1 LSMNVLVCVKRVAM
15 VGSRIVLTADSRE
28 VDVRQLGFTMSPH
41 EECAVEEAIRIV
53 EHHGGVVT
61 VMTLGPAE
69 ASEQLRDAASLGATK
84 LVHLVSD
91 GREWDPMATAEA
103 LVSAVWS
110 LEADGETFDLILF
123 GNEAAD
129 TGDYQV
135 GVRVAQALGRPSVS
149 GVKHLEVGEH
159 DLEARREY
167 QGGEELYEI
176 ALPCVVAVKE
186 GINLPRYPSLPGRM
200 RAKKVI
206 IEEVP
211 VEWREGSLRTV
222 KLRVPEEPRDR
233 AEILGVGVEGVGA
246 LVALFDQW
254 GILS

>member
-1 LSMNVLVCVKRVAM
+1 MNVLVCVKRVAM
-15 VGSRIVLTADSRE
+15 VGSRIVLTTDARG

-41 EECAVEEAIRIV
+41 EECAVEEAVRII
-53 EHHGGVVT
+53 EAHGGAVT
-61 VMTLGPAE
+61 VVTLGPKE

-91 GREWDPMATAEA
+91 GSEWDAVATAEA
-103 LVSAVWS
+103 LVSTVWS
-110 LEADGETFDLILF
+110 LEADGGPFDLILF

-135 GVRVAQALGRPSVS
+135 GIRVAQALGRPSLS

-159 DLEARREY
+159 SLAAHREY
-167 QGGEELYEI
+167 RGGEELYEI
-176 ALPCVVAVKE
+176 ALPCVLAVRE

-211 VEWREGSLRTV
+211 VEWHEGSLRLV
-222 KLRVPEEPRDR
+222 KLRVPVEPRER
-233 AEILGVGVEGVGA
+233 AEVLGVGVEGVA
-246 LVALFDQW
+246 PLVELFEQW
-254 GILS
+254 GVLS